1 MEAME
6 DLVED
11 RAEDCLLLCDNLR
24 AQVADDFKDAV
35 HQGGTG
41 PRLMFGPKNATH
53 VWQPCDHHVGA
64 RYKFLMGQDYDKFM
78 LTKHIEY
85 PNGKVPTDVRRRL
98 LTEWAGNAYRT
109 LETER
114 EEREAACSIDPTAER
129 SLFYRAFQR
138 TGCLVTA
145 DGTGDEHIR
154 PHAEISRDPMLN
166 AEFRARLRKPWE
178 LAQEAKALDKHGQD
192 FIINLDSSESEHGAE
207 NSEDTDDEPAQEPEQ
222 GETDIDSS
230 DDGNHEPLESDM
242 ELGEEDERERVS
254 RERNRVIED
263 GNEIQLGDFDSAL
276 RIADQFQRGHGHQH
290 ALDSF
295 RAATNRETSG
305 SRKSTRVRR
314 ELKSNLG
321 D

>member
-1 MEAME
+1 M
-6 DLVED
+6 
-11 RAEDCLLLCDNLR
+11 
-24 AQVADDFKDAV
+24 
-35 HQGGTG
+35 
-41 PRLMFGPKNATH
+41 
-53 VWQPCDHHVGA
+53 
-64 RYKFLMGQDYDKFM
+64 
-78 LTKHIEY
+78 
-85 PNGKVPTDVRRRL
+85 
-98 LTEWAGNAYRT
+98 
-109 LETER
+109 
-114 EEREAACSIDPTAER
+114 
-129 SLFYRAFQR
+129 
-138 TGCLVTA
+138 
-145 DGTGDEHIR
+145 
-154 PHAEISRDPMLN
+154 
-166 AEFRARLRKPWE
+166 
-178 LAQEAKALDKHGQD
+178 
-192 FIINLDSSESEHGAE
+192 DSSESEHGAE